1 MIIMNIFCKVLPLKN
16 RGVSG
21 EKMEKIYWR
30 IDGYWTFDWKVPK
43 NKLLHM
49 VCSLVRAY
57 YMGEVIAKIYALM

>member
-1 MIIMNIFCKVLPLKN
+1 MIIMNYICKILPLKN
-16 RGVSG
+16 RGARG
-21 EKMEKIYWR
+21 EKIGM
-30 IDGYWTFDWKVPK
+30 FDWNVPK